1 MECLVLD
8 NVVLTRTK
16 KRIGWTDDFAE
27 LVLREYRRFLD
38 ICRSNPNDR
47 ISPSPVVDELWHD
60 HILHTADYKD
70 FCDKHIGRFI
80 HHAPVGLDKRC
91 DDIMTY
97 VQFSFVYEHRF
108 GETPSEFVWPLN
120 YTDNPCSA
128 TDKCRN

>member
-47 ISPSPVVDELWHD
+47 ISPSPAVDELWHD
-60 HILHTADYKD
+60 HILHTADYK
-70 FCDKHIGRFI
+70 
-80 HHAPVGLDKRC
+80 
-91 DDIMTY
+91 
-97 VQFSFVYEHRF
+97 Q
-108 GETPSEFVWPLN
+108 
-120 YTDNPCSA
+120 
-128 TDKCRN
+128 